1 MNALSSFFSGITA
14 YLPYILIGMVVIA
27 LIVMILVVVFTSTSV
42 KRAALKKAPP
52 KATVENPRATRPPED
67 KMPPRWGRISEIL
80 STRGYFHV
88 GDISLTFLRALDLLR
103 QRLDTVN
110 FKYFMPWYLM
120 IGPEKS
126 GKTTLM
132 NRSEL
137 VFPLGQPNFGV
148 EDPHPG
154 IKWCFLNRGVVLDVN
169 GGFFIS
175 KEGVKAD
182 EKGWRTVLTLLNRY
196 RTRRPI
202 DGILLTIPVSDLYG
216 VNKLT
221 LDEIKDRARFM
232 AQKLSSTQSILS
244 LRLPVYVILTKC
256 DVLPGFQSVC
266 QSIPPKNRHNIL
278 GWSSPYH
285 PGTAFMPVWIDE
297 AFGHLHYQ
305 LNQLRM
311 EILAQGASPEIRDG
325 VFIFPY
331 ELSHLI
337 APLTTYLA
345 QIFKVNS
352 YDESL
357 VLRGIYLAGDSGI
370 NIDFSQLNTTPH
382 YDEFESEVPEVEEQ
396 ETLVAEDGTP
406 IIRLNI
412 GNLEV
417 NPLEDSNPS
426 ERIFFFN
433 DVLNEKVFKETGL
446 AQPIHHRLISMNR
459 NLNYAKVGIVGA
471 MGLSTIG
478 LMHAYDR
485 MSMSRDYLL
494 PALGKINTTL
504 YRIPESR
511 IDESMA
517 TSHLFDQQARQL
529 LDMMNNI
536 DKASFFS
543 IFMPSS
549 WLSPV
554 QSNLRVAL
562 KVSFDQIIL
571 RTIYVDLL
579 MKSRDLLTLRP
590 TPKDVTES
598 LAVQL
603 QPTATVE
610 YQLLK
615 GFVER
620 FIELSDNI
628 DKYNQLQDS
637 SDSSLIRDLAA
648 YTLGVEL
655 PKEFIENY
663 SRFRRILKEIPYPKI
678 DLKPYQGAARETLSI
693 LYNYFLQDLLSTSE
707 PHSII
712 GKINYIL
719 NEFGHNSLDSLP
731 KLDYLRAISKDLNT
745 SITAMGKPGSNW
757 LDGQYFDPGSG
768 FSDLMTSISQFPM
781 FGPEMVDA
789 FATTTALNFNNF
801 QAFLRQLNTLL
812 LEPSVAVA
820 SADKPVYPSDGLIAL
835 EKSLAVLFEQQFM
848 AAPSGE
854 KMITDIPPDQVV
866 FWNPKLVDL
875 AAEEIKKFQD
885 FVEKKLPEFP
895 PVVRETLKQIA
906 RKSLQDNIYSLLAKA
921 QTIAP
926 ISQATNGTAAAEET
940 LRNKIADVREI
951 SPKFTQLLEI
961 MSQGGIGTG
970 FVQMRTMLG
979 TLSSRLLAQVDQL
992 LTGYK
997 LYRVKDDNFNW
1008 WDGMNSPMLE
1018 GFSVQDTQDMKS
1030 FLEQQRQ
1037 LLRNLALDYAEPM
1050 VHFLSSPVMKEFDG
1064 NLLLLNKWRRII
1076 DEVKAYESKR
1086 PDNTINVLETAITTD
1101 LMSIDLKKCFKAIP
1115 LEQVKHASGDFFTN
1129 RQIALKRGILARCE
1143 VLQRQKAIDGYK
1155 KLSGYFND
1163 NLKQK
1168 FPFILKAAN
1177 NTPEAEPDDIK
1188 EFFKIYKDVGDAPK
1202 VILDQV
1208 YQLGTDAQDAYN
1220 FLQSMEKVKTF
1231 FDPYL
1236 SSKNPADL
1244 PAFDF
1249 TVNFRTNQAK
1259 EVKGNLIIDWEAMPD
1274 DQTKITNHDKS
1285 RNGKWIF
1292 GDDFTL
1298 SLRWP
1303 NVSQTQPYMDPA
1315 QVPVMTVENGI
1326 AKFAYPGRWSL
1337 LWMLRKQIAPTADY
1351 SPITD
1356 PFPYV
1361 LKFSIPNGPVEKTT
1375 VYTTVTLLTPP
1386 KGTKSGKPMRLP
1398 DFPEGAPELPES
1410 VTSKADESVLVNG
1423 TVEDIEPQDQPEEPM
1438 PEPTEAPSPKDDKK
1452 KEEKP
1457 AADVNAAE

>member
-1 MNALSSFFSGITA
+1 MSGLSSFISGITA
-14 YLPYILIGMVVIA
+14 YLPQVIIGMVVIA
-27 LIVMILVVVFTSTSV
+27 IIIMILVVILTSTSF
-42 KRAALKKAPP
+42 KHALQKKTPPAKAPEP
-52 KATVENPRATRPPED
+52 AKATRPAED
-67 KMPPRWGRISEIL
+67 KMPPRWGIISEIL
-80 STRGYFHV
+80 SMRGYFHV
-88 GDISLTFLRALDLLR
+88 GDISLSFLRALDLLR

-110 FKYFMPWYLM
+110 YKYFMPWYLM

-137 VFPLGQPNFGV
+137 VFPLGQPSFGLD
-148 EDPHPG
+148 DPHPG
-154 IKWCFLNRGVVLDVN
+154 IKWGFLNHGIVLDVN
-169 GGFFIS
+169 GNFFIS

-196 RTRRPI
+196 RARRPI

-216 VNKLT
+216 AHKLT
-221 LDEIKDRARFM
+221 MDEIKDRARFM
-232 AQKLSSTQSILS
+232 AQKLSSTQNILS

-266 QSIPPKNRHNIL
+266 QSIPSQNRHNIL

-285 PGTAFMPVWIDE
+285 PGTAFMSSWIDE
-297 AFGHLHYQ
+297 AFGHLHHQ

-311 EILAQGASPEIRDG
+311 EILTEGASPETRDG

-337 APLTTYLA
+337 TPLTTYMT

-382 YDEFESEVPEVEEQ
+382 QAEVSNDENELDGPPIAEN
-396 ETLVAEDGTP
+396 ETST
-406 IIRLNI
+406 IRLKVGDIETDPFQSPN
-412 GNLEV
+412 
-417 NPLEDSNPS
+417 SS
-426 ERIFFFN
+426 ERIYFFN

-446 AQPIHHRLISMNR
+446 AQPIHHRLLSMNR
-459 NLNYAKVGIVGA
+459 NLNYAKVGMIGFV
-471 MGLSTIG
+471 GLSMVG
-478 LMHAYDR
+478 LMHAYER
-485 MSMSRDYLL
+485 MSLSRDYLL
-494 PALGKINTTL
+494 PVLGKINTTL
-504 YRIPESR
+504 YKIPETR
-511 IDESMA
+511 MDESMA
-517 TSHLFDQQARQL
+517 TSHMFDQQARQL

-536 DKASFFS
+536 EKASLFS
-543 IFMPSS
+543 SFMPSS
-549 WLSPV
+549 WFSPV
-554 QSNLRVAL
+554 QDNLRVAL

-590 TPKDVTES
+590 TPKDVTDS

-603 QPTATVE
+603 QPTATIE
-610 YQLLK
+610 FQLFK

-620 FIELSDNI
+620 FVELADNI
-628 DKYNQLQDS
+628 DKYNQLQES
-637 SDSSLIRDLAA
+637 SDPSLIKDLAA

-655 PKEFIENY
+655 PKEFVENY

-678 DLKPYQGAARETLSI
+678 DLKPYQGAARETLAI
-693 LYNYFLQDLLSTSE
+693 LYNHFLQDLMATNDQN
-707 PHSII
+707 SIV

-719 NEFGHNSLDSLP
+719 NEFGHNSVESLP
-731 KLDYLRAISKDLNT
+731 NLDYLRKISQDLNT
-745 SITAMGKPGSNW
+745 SISAMGKPGSNW
-757 LDGQYFDPGSG
+757 IDGQYFDPGTA
-768 FSDLMTSISQFPM
+768 FSDVMTQVSQFPL

-789 FATTTALNFNNF
+789 FATNTALSFGNF
-801 QAFLRQLNTLL
+801 QHFLRQLNSILL
-812 LEPSVAVA
+812 SSATAPVA
-820 SADKPVYPSDGLIAL
+820 ADKPIYPSDGLIAL

-848 AAPSGE
+848 TPPSGE
-854 KMITDIPPDQVV
+854 KFITDIPPNQVV
-866 FWNPKLVDL
+866 YWNPKLVDS
-875 AAEEIKKFQD
+875 ASEEIKKYQE

-906 RKSLQDNIYSLLAKA
+906 RKNLQDNITSLLAKA
-921 QTIAP
+921 QTLATIAQNV
-926 ISQATNGTAAAEET
+926 SETVAAEET
-940 LRNKIADVREI
+940 LRNKIADVKEI
-951 SPKFTQLLEI
+951 SPKFIQLLEV
-961 MSQGGIGTG
+961 MSQGGIGSN
-970 FVQMRTMLG
+970 FVELRTMLG
-979 TLSSRLLAQVDQL
+979 TLSSRLLGQVDQL

-997 LYRVKDDNFNW
+997 LYRVKDDNFDW
-1008 WDGMNSPMLE
+1008 WDGLNSPILE
-1018 GFSVQDTQDMKS
+1018 GFNVTDSQDLKS

-1037 LLRNLALDYAEPM
+1037 ILRNLALEYAEPM
-1050 VHFLSSPVMKEFDG
+1050 ITFLSSPIMKEFEG
-1064 NLLLLNKWRRII
+1064 NRILLNKWRRIL

-1086 PDNTINVLETAITTD
+1086 PDNTLTLLETAISTD
-1101 LMSIDLKKCFKAIP
+1101 LIAIDLKKCFKVIP

-1143 VLQRQKAIDGYK
+1143 VLQRQKAIRGYQ
-1155 KLSGYFND
+1155 KLSTYFND
-1163 NLKQK
+1163 TLKQK

-1177 NTPEAEPDDIK
+1177 NTPEAEPEDLKD
-1188 EFFKIYKDVGDAPK
+1188 FFKIYKELGDAPK
-1202 VILDQV
+1202 AILDQV
-1208 YQLGTDAQDAYN
+1208 YQLGSDAQDAYS
-1220 FLQSMEKVKTF
+1220 FLEAMEKVKIF

-1249 TVNFRTNQAK
+1249 TVNFRTNQAR
-1259 EVKGNLIIDWEAMPD
+1259 EVKGNLIIDWVAMPD
-1274 DQTKITNHDKS
+1274 DQTTITNHDKS

-1292 GDDFTL
+1292 GDAFTL

-1303 NVSQTQPYMDPA
+1303 TVSQIQPYIDPS
-1315 QVPVMTVENGI
+1315 QVPVMSVDNGT
-1326 AKFAYPGRWSL
+1326 AAFAYPGRWSL
-1337 LWMLRKQIAPTADY
+1337 LWMLRKQLAPSADY

-1361 LKFSIPNGPVEKTT
+1361 LKFNVPNGPVDKTT

-1398 DFPEGAPELPES
+1398 DFPERAPELTEA
-1410 VTSKADESVLVNG
+1410 VLSKADEAVLVKG
-1423 TVEDIEPQDQPEEPM
+1423 VVEDV
-1438 PEPTEAPSPKDDKK
+1438 EPTEQVEDPVPELTEAKPEKEEAKK
-1452 KEEKP
+1452 PEKP
-1457 AADVNAAE
+1457 AE